1 MYTSRLGSCAW
12 VRGGVMVP
20 SVQRLTTHHKQWV
33 WPPRSHANK
42 SPPRTAVHDLLLA
55 VAKPCATANAPR
67 LQVKT
72 RPLETTC
79 FKTDRHVTSQASTH
93 AAPCRLAALRRGGR
107 PRGRDKMLRL
117 GPVHSTPH
125 HTIRAQAQRQDR
137 PRQSAIKDSNIGDN
151 RHLIICRQVG
161 NCA

>member
-1 MYTSRLGSCAW
+1 MYTSRLGSCAG

-42 SPPRTAVHDLLLA
+42 SPPRTAVHNLLLA

-67 LQVKT
+67 LQLKT

-79 FKTDRHVTSQASTH
+79 FKTDRHVTSQVSTH
-93 AAPCRLAALRRGGR
+93 AAPCRLAALRRGEGR
-107 PRGRDKMLRL
+107 EEVKFVGRGSPILERLRAAFAL
-117 GPVHSTPH
+117 VAGV
-125 HTIRAQAQRQDR
+125 
-137 PRQSAIKDSNIGDN
+137 
-151 RHLIICRQVG
+151 
-161 NCA
+161 

>member
-1 MYTSRLGSCAW
+1 
-12 VRGGVMVP
+12 MVP

-79 FKTDRHVTSQASTH
+79 FKTDDGISDTECSS
-93 AAPCRLAALRRGGR
+93 
-107 PRGRDKMLRL
+107 
-117 GPVHSTPH
+117 
-125 HTIRAQAQRQDR
+125 
-137 PRQSAIKDSNIGDN
+137 
-151 RHLIICRQVG
+151 
-161 NCA
+161 